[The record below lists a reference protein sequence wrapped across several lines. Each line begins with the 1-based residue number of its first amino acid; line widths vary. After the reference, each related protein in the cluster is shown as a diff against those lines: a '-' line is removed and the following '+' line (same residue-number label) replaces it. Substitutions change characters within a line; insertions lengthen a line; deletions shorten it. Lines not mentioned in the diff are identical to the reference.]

1 MSAPFS
7 SPHPVIREPMG
18 SSVSIEGASDLIAH
32 RRAWVTPMLEPHST
46 MTVVTQAPVPA
57 PLNLLFLQ
65 SSISQCFDAFHNV
78 VPCPTNPP

>member
-1 MSAPFS
+1 MSASLPPRS
-7 SPHPVIREPMG
+7 RIIREPMG

-65 SSISQCFDAFHNV
+65 SSISQCFDANHQPV
-78 VPCPTNPP
+78 TCP

>member
-1 MSAPFS
+1 
-7 SPHPVIREPMG
+7 MG
-18 SSVSIEGASDLIAH
+18 SSVNIEAAPKGIRS

-65 SSISQCFDAFHNV
+65 ASISQCFDANHNV
-78 VPCPTNPP
+78 VPCPGN